1 MEMVKKSQES
11 KKSERIDSKV
21 GDSDIF
27 YKTLHQTDMHLKI
40 RGLDPSQIPSLNEQ
54 YSSENILSQ

>member
-11 KKSERIDSKV
+11 KKSERIDSKARE
-21 GDSDIF
+21 SDIF

-40 RGLDPSQIPSLNEQ
+40 RGLDPSQIPQPNEQ